1 MTRRYLHK
9 SRFGNKRSAVATP
22 EEIAAYEQ
30 RPEVIRDREAKERRE
45 RQEEEWKRQVEA
57 ANKAEKEMWDKAAE
71 GVKAQEKAE
80 QGSAE

>member
-9 SRFGNKRSAVATP
+9 SRYGTRRSAVATP

-45 RQEEEWKRQVEA
+45 RQEEEFKERIKRSQQ
-57 ANKAEKEMWDKAAE
+57 D
-71 GVKAQEKAE
+71 QE
-80 QGSAE
+80 SAE